1 MYKVFSDFYLFS
13 VLQIGLFLLFVYAVY
28 RKLKHGGEAS
38 AVVGRGTETMRWF
51 YGAYGA
57 ATVILVAL
65 DVSVEVA
72 KNHKV
77 FFVLLDVALVAY
89 ICLFNPWFRNLLVGW
104 TSGLTKER
112 H

>member
-1 MYKVFSDFYLFS
+1 MYNIFSDSILFGVVQLCLILFS
-13 VLQIGLFLLFVYAVY
+13 AYAFLKQFKRSGIGLVA
-28 RKLKHGGEAS
+28 E
-38 AVVGRGTETMRWF
+38 RGTETMRWF

-57 ATVILVAL
+57 ATAIFIAL

-89 ICLFNPWFRNLLVGW
+89 ICLVNPWFRNLLLGW
-104 TSGLTKER
+104 TSRLKKER

>member
-1 MYKVFSDFYLFS
+1 MFSYFSDSILFA
-13 VLQIGLFLLFVYAVY
+13 VLQLCLIALFAYAVF
-28 RKLKHGGEAS
+28 RHFNRSGTTVAE
-38 AVVGRGTETMRWF
+38 RGTETMRWF

-57 ATVILVAL
+57 ATAILVAL

-89 ICLFNPWFRNLLVGW
+89 ICLVNPWFRNLLIGW
-104 TSGLTKER
+104 ISRSKKER